1 MIAASYQPKEQ
12 KDFTEF
18 LDELDPS
25 HTAEERYGALFHVA
39 HTITKAT
46 EAGGTGK
53 HAATLESCKEEPV
66 VRYLV
71 GMYEDY
77 GSDDQIPPF
86 ILSTLVNISCI
97 DPQLI
102 IDGGGFELLLKHI
115 VLPPPTKKDPKPSDT
130 DLKNQYYSLAGIYN
144 LSENDSCAQ
153 QIIERGVDKVLEKLA
168 KSPNE
173 ETSKHATFTLKNLS
187 VVRGG
192 ESVESKKKDGSSAD
206 YIEQQMKKLTS
217 MFPKLGAWRAATLRE
232 AGRRASWS
240 EVDGGRAGE
249 REGHRPAH
257 VCARRWM
264 RCSSQAADWLHASM
278 VWAQGGAPAHG

>member
-1 MIAASYQPKEQ
+1 MIAASYQAKEL

-18 LDELDPS
+18 LDDLDPS
-25 HTAEERYGALFHVA
+25 HTAAERYGALFHVA

-46 EAGGTGK
+46 EAGGAGK
-53 HAATLESCKEEPV
+53 HAATLEACQEEPV

-77 GSDDQIPPF
+77 GSDEQIPPF

-115 VLPPPTKKDPKPSDT
+115 VLPEATKKNPKPTDT
-130 DLKNQYYSLAGIYN
+130 ELKNQYYSLAGIYN

-153 QIIERGVDKVLEKLA
+153 QIIDRGVDKVLEKLA

-173 ETSKHATFTLKNLS
+173 DTSRHATFTLKNLNI
-187 VVRGG
+187 VRGG
-192 ESVESKKKDGSSAD
+192 DSVESKKKDMSAAD
-206 YIEQQMKKLTS
+206 YMESQMKKLTS
-217 MFPKLGAWRAATLRE
+217 MFPKLGA
-232 AGRRASWS
+232 S
-240 EVDGGRAGE
+240 DGEKGK
-249 REGHRPAH
+249 
-257 VCARRWM
+257 
-264 RCSSQAADWLHASM
+264 
-278 VWAQGGAPAHG
+278 